1 MNITN
6 ADYFTFNVDNTMFLT
21 GQTGSGKSVL
31 QDRLFER
38 MVAGHTSDSLQ
49 FVLMDMTQ
57 CDFEGLQNNHSEFIQ
72 KYITG
77 SSEALD
83 ALDEIGTLSDE
94 RIKSGLTKP
103 MIFVSIEECDMA
115 AIDPARF
122 QAAITKINTNAKE
135 ANIKLI
141 FSTSRPSPDIIPKDL
156 LKTFDLTVSGVLA
169 SQADHDYLGVPVNS
183 DQKNYEFI
191 IVENKRV

>member
-6 ADYFTFNVDNTMFLT
+6 ADYFTFNVDNTIFLT

-38 MVAGHTSDSLQ
+38 MVAGHTPDSLQ
-49 FVLMDMTQ
+49 FILMDMTQ
-57 CDFEGLQNNHSEFIQ
+57 CDFEGLQENHSEFIQ
-72 KYITG
+72 KYMTD
-77 SSEALD
+77 SSEGLD
-83 ALDEIGTLSDE
+83 TLDEIAALSDE
-94 RIKSGLTKP
+94 RIKDGVTKP

-122 QAAITKINTNAKE
+122 QASITKINANAKE

-156 LKTFDLTVSGVLA
+156 LKTFDLTVSGILA
-169 SQADHDYLGVPVNS
+169 SQFDHDHLNVPTYN
-183 DQKNYEFI
+183 DQKSYEFI
-191 IVENKRV
+191 VVENKRD